1 MTKNEIDVN
10 DIYINITHCKWGTPK
25 SEITYIERDKIM
37 FNGIDDVPIDEKS

>member
-1 MTKNEIDVN
+1 MIYIY
-10 DIYINITHCKWGTPK
+10 IYINITHCKWGTPK